1 MSDDLEKNKE
11 PLVER
16 EWSRRE
22 FLLGAGGLAVVGVGA
37 LFARSPIASAF
48 QSLRPQTTDQGHV
61 RLYQGDFYF
70 DPNHMQWRVG
80 DQITLHLMNTSPNRP
95 HEMWIGRG
103 FDTTPTEF
111 GPIATGFHTDFW
123 DGVHINILEAY
134 HVSNWVTNKAIVT
147 SQVSPTP
154 WLVTGPG
161 NGNFSPTLEPGGYV
175 TWSFTVPNKPGR
187 WMYGC
192 FVQSFIHYVEGMRGT
207 IDILPA
213 QA

>member
-1 MSDDLEKNKE
+1 VSNDLEKSQQ
-11 PLVER
+11 PLGER

-37 LFARSPIASAF
+37 LFAKSPIASAF
-48 QSLRPQTTDQGHV
+48 QSLRPQQAEQGHIK
-61 RLYQGDFYF
+61 LYQGDYYF
-70 DPNHMQWRVG
+70 DPNHMTWRVG
-80 DQITLHLMNTSPNRP
+80 DQVTIHLQNQSPNRP

-103 FDTTPTEF
+103 FDTVPTEY
-111 GPIATGFHTDFW
+111 GPVATGFHTDFW
-123 DGVHINILEAY
+123 DGVDVYISEAY
-134 HVSNWVTNKAIVT
+134 HVSNWPTNKAKVKSI
-147 SQVSPTP
+147 VSPHP
-154 WLVTGPG
+154 WWSNDPAD
-161 NGNFSPTLEPGGYV
+161 GNFSPALEPGGYV

-192 FVQSFIHYVEGMRGT
+192 FVQTFIHYEEGMRGT